1 MNAATTLTP
10 APLDVRVMNAATA
23 LLVVGA
29 VVAVL
34 AFGLRW
40 VVRQPVF
47 ALRAIEVAGEVERNS
62 AASLRANALP
72 RLQGSFWSLSLKEAR
87 AAFEGAPW
95 VRHARVQKL
104 WPMQLRVQIEE
115 HHAAAYWELRGEGNG
130 NSSDNDNDGA
140 DAPSSRALVN
150 SFGEVFQ
157 ANTGDVE
164 DEPLPTLSG
173 PPGTAG
179 QMLRMWQR
187 LSSQLRSVGEGA
199 EGLERIER
207 LELSSRGSWRALLA
221 GDAEIE
227 IGRGSD
233 AEVEAR
239 VARFVQTLP
248 QITSRFRT
256 PLLSADLRHQDG
268 YAVRL
273 RGVSTQTPPARPG
286 KPAKQNH

>member
-1 MNAATTLTP
+1 MSLSSTPSTTP
-10 APLDVRVMNAATA
+10 QPFDVRVMNAATA

-87 AAFEGAPW
+87 SAFEGAPW

-115 HHAAAYWELRGEGNG
+115 HHAAAYWELRGELRG
-130 NSSDNDNDGA
+130 D
-140 DAPSSRALVN
+140 DAEPEAGSSRALVN
-150 SFGEVFQ
+150 TFGEVFQ

-173 PPGTAG
+173 PPGTAS
-179 QMLRMWQR
+179 QMLRMWQQ
-187 LSSQLRSVGEGA
+187 LSSQLRNLGEGA

-207 LELSSRGSWRALLA
+207 LELSSRGSWRAQFA

-233 AEVEAR
+233 AEIEAR

-248 QITSRFRT
+248 QITARYRT
-256 PLLSADLRHQDG
+256 ALLSADLRHQDG

-273 RGVSTQTPPARPG
+273 RGVSTQTPPEIGRA
-286 KPAKQNH
+286 HV

>member
-1 MNAATTLTP
+1 VNTTATLHPTP
-10 APLDVRVMNAATA
+10 IDVRVMNAATA
-23 LLVVGA
+23 LLVAGA

-47 ALRAIEVAGEVERNS
+47 ALRAIEVSGDVERNS

-72 RLQGSFWSLSLKEAR
+72 RLQGSFWSLNLQEGR
-87 AAFEGAPW
+87 AAFEAAPW
-95 VRHARVQKL
+95 VRRARVQKH
-104 WPMQLRVQIEE
+104 WPMKLHVQIEE
-115 HHAAAYWELRGEGNG
+115 HRAAAYWELRGEGNE
-130 NSSDNDNDGA
+130 A
-140 DAPSSRALVN
+140 PDATSNRALVN

-173 PPGTAG
+173 PPGTAA
-179 QMLRMWQR
+179 QMLRMWQQ
-187 LSSQLRSVGEGA
+187 LSSQLRAVGEGA

-221 GDAEIE
+221 GEAELV
-227 IGRGSD
+227 IGRGSE
-233 AEVEAR
+233 AEVQAR
-239 VARFVQTLP
+239 MARFVQTLP
-248 QITSRFRT
+248 QITGRFQT